1 MSYAQAEQEV
11 RAQYL
16 ALRQTGTVIPANSGV
31 DSLNLVLLLGWLLAC
46 PLMTDSS
53 FRRSR
58 MPVFGGIVTSSI
70 WNLCHVRSIGVVGSI
85 GVGLNSALFTILAIN
100 FVLLYDPRNF
110 KRLVL
115 RPTGQTTETTEP
127 ADLKRGH
134 IHDTQDSIVPLAW
147 EPMPRSP
154 PRRLFWILDLVTS
167 MRGVNWS
174 WNPSPSPS
182 YPQSLRVARSNRSAT
197 FVRTFSRFLVDYF
210 FIDLVKCLMI
220 ADPYFLGSTTQ
231 ELTPR
236 LSTFVTS
243 PLALY
248 SYRLVLGM
256 VGAYLAIDLQYTS
269 ATLIQVNILGSSVL
283 GLNASPVLFP
293 PLWGSPRAVLRKGLR
308 GFWGETWHQIFRMHF
323 VSIGD
328 AFADGLLP
336 RAHTKSSK
344 SSSARRWIRA
354 VVVFLIS
361 GVLHACASYTLL
373 GPTRPWRS
381 FLFFALQPVGLAT
394 QSLCSQLYRGS
405 SLERM
410 LGSARI
416 AVRQASNLAFTILWL
431 WATGGM
437 LLEDL
442 SSGGMWMF
450 EPVPFSVLRGFGF
463 SEDKRVWCW

>member
-1 MSYAQAEQEV
+1 MSYAQAEQRV

-16 ALRQTGTVIPANSGV
+16 ALQRTGTVIPANSGI

-46 PLMTDSS
+46 PSMSDSS
-53 FRRSR
+53 FKRSR
-58 MPVFGGIVTSSI
+58 LPVFAGIVISSV
-70 WNLCHVRSIGVVGSI
+70 WNLYHVRSIGVVGSI
-85 GVGLNSALFTILAIN
+85 GVGLNSALFTILAVN

-115 RPTGQTTETTEP
+115 RPTGQATKTTEP

-134 IHDTQDSIVPLAW
+134 IHHKQDSVVSLAW
-147 EPMPRSP
+147 EPMPRSL
-154 PRRLFWILDLVTS
+154 PRRLSWILDLITS
-167 MRGVNWS
+167 MRGVHWS

-182 YPQSLRVARSNRSAT
+182 YPQSLRVARASRSAT
-197 FVRTFSRFLVDYF
+197 FFPTFSRFLIDYF

-220 ADPYFLGSTTQ
+220 ADPYFLGSTMQ
-231 ELTPR
+231 EVPPR
-236 LSTFVTS
+236 LSAFVTS

-248 SYRLVLGM
+248 SYRLVLGIT
-256 VGAYLAIDLQYTS
+256 GAYLAIDLQYTS
-269 ATLIQVNILGSSVL
+269 SALMQVNILGSSVL

-293 PLWGSPRAVLRKGLR
+293 PLWGSPRAVLRKGIR

-323 VSIGD
+323 ASIGD
-328 AFADGLLP
+328 AFADHLLRYAGL
-336 RAHTKSSK
+336 KSSR

-361 GVLHACASYTLL
+361 GALHACASYTLL
-373 GPTRPWRS
+373 RPTRPWRS
-381 FLFFALQPVGLAT
+381 FMFFALQPVGMAT
-394 QSLCSQLYRGS
+394 QSLCSQLFNGS
-405 SLERM
+405 SLDGM

-416 AVRQASNLAFTILWL
+416 EVCQASNLAFTILWM

-442 SSGGMWMF
+442 SSGGMWML
-450 EPVPFSVLRGFGF
+450 EPVPVSVLRGFGF
-463 SEDKRVWCW
+463 SEDKRFWCW